1 MVYQSQED
9 SGLCPTLFYIDK
21 YRAQRAIESPN
32 KFWAMILDELLAIPV
47 DATNATVQGVEMKL
61 ISNAQAEILIN
72 NDAEDE
78 KTHECILKNGRF
90 LFESENGELKA
101 LYKVQK

>member
-1 MVYQSQED
+1 
-9 SGLCPTLFYIDK
+9 
-21 YRAQRAIESPN
+21 
-32 KFWAMILDELLAIPV
+32 MILDELLAIPA

-61 ISNAQAEILIN
+61 ISNAQAEMLIN

-90 LFESENGELKA
+90 LFESENGSLKA
-101 LYKVQK
+101 LYKVQD

>member
-1 MVYQSQED
+1 
-9 SGLCPTLFYIDK
+9 
-21 YRAQRAIESPN
+21 
-32 KFWAMILDELLAIPV
+32 MILDELLAIPA

-61 ISNAQAEILIN
+61 ISNEQAEVLIN

-90 LFESENGELKA
+90 LFESENGELKS
-101 LYKVQK
+101 LYKVQD